1 MVAIAPLSAKDRYFS
16 TIVIS
21 TLSFGPLQPED
32 RARIEIRR
40 LRIDITRPGEDVV
53 SLAERTGCV
62 LDPTSLALL
71 NGLLGNEVFEGAE
84 LMKIVRR
91 EGESGR

>member
-1 MVAIAPLSAKDRYFS
+1 M
-16 TIVIS
+16 
-21 TLSFGPLQPED
+21 
-32 RARIEIRR
+32 
-40 LRIDITRPGEDVV
+40 
-53 SLAERTGCV
+53 SLGERTGCV